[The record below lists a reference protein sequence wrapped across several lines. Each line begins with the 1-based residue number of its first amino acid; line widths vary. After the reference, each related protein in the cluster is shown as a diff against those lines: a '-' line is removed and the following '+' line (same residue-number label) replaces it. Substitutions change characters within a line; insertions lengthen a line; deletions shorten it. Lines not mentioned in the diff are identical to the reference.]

1 MENELIYGVKSIV
14 VLIMIIA
21 AANYLLKFL
30 NGFMTKKGK
39 FINVIERMPLNRTS
53 SLCIV
58 EVSGKY
64 YLMSCTD
71 TRNEILKELEQEDVQ
86 TEKKTGMQSFVRDSG
101 LGSEMDREEH
111 HPPVRFRKEKRN
123 RSV

>member
-53 SLCIV
+53 SLCII

-71 TRNEILKELEQEDVQ
+71 TSNEILKELAQEDVQ
-86 TEKKTGMQSFVRDSG
+86 TEKKTGMQSFVGDSG
-101 LGSEMDREEH
+101 LGGEMDRGEH